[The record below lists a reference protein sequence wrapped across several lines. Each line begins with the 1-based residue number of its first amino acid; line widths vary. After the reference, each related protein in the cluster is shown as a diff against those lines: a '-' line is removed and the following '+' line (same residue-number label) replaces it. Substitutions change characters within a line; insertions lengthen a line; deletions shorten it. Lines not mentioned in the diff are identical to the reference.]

1 MVFVTLPC
9 RGLKAI
15 LRMGLNS
22 SGLAPTDLTIGNF
35 HGRATRISP
44 WTSSVHYLH
53 LPDVSSL
60 TQFLPFVDDTNIF
73 FSHRNTDHHLILF
86 PLLTMNLQK

>member
-22 SGLAPTDLTIGNF
+22 SGLGPTDLTIGNF
-35 HGRATRISP
+35 HGRATGISP

-73 FSHRNTDHHLILF
+73 FSHRNTDHHLILC